1 MVVFVVIVVLAACCG
16 VLLAALDRP
25 QARDNRAL
33 ERYSV
38 AILAVGALACAA
50 GVVQQVAG

>member
-1 MVVFVVIVVLAACCG
+1 MVVFVILIVLAAGCG

-25 QARDNRAL
+25 QARDHRSL

-38 AILAVGALACAA
+38 AFLAVGALACAA
-50 GVVQQVAG
+50 GVIQQVAG